1 MGYKFEFAEGSD
13 ISHCSVGA
21 IQNVANN
28 NHSLETRM
36 QSELMKYLRANG
48 LMGAA
53 TSIPKWNDNKNRTV
67 DEVREAFL
75 MAAKDLRNKSGE

>member
-21 IQNVANN
+21 IENVASGNV
-28 NHSLETRM
+28 HLSSRM
-36 QSELMKYLRANG
+36 QSELMKYLRDTG
-48 LMGAA
+48 QIGAA
-53 TSIPKWNDNKNRTV
+53 SSIPKWNDNKNRTV

>member
-1 MGYKFEFAEGSD
+1 MGYKYEFAEGSE

-28 NHSLETRM
+28 NHYLETRM
-36 QSELMKYLRANG
+36 QTELMKYLRNNG
-48 LMGAA
+48 LLGAA
-53 TSIPKWNDNKNRTV
+53 KSIPKWNDNKARTL